1 MTSSLV
7 FSFLSIYLITVSY
20 SHDLKSHVFFFI
32 SKYLFDNRYKID
44 RLEEEKKLI
53 IDAEIK
59 ICLEKEVCG
68 SSFKVFDRQ
77 LIPQP
82 LCDMEMGGQLLGI
95 LCFYKARKTL

>member
-1 MTSSLV
+1 MTSNRV
-7 FSFLSIYLITVSY
+7 
-20 SHDLKSHVFFFI
+20 FFI

-59 ICLEKEVCG
+59 ICFEKEVCS
-68 SSFKVFDRQ
+68 SSFKVFDQQ

-95 LCFYKARKTL
+95 LCIYKAKKNTLK

>member
-1 MTSSLV
+1 MS
-7 FSFLSIYLITVSY
+7 
-20 SHDLKSHVFFFI
+20 FFI

-68 SSFKVFDRQ
+68 SPFKVFDQQ

-95 LCFYKARKTL
+95 SCTRIYKARKTI

>member
-1 MTSSLV
+1 MTSSRV
-7 FSFLSIYLITVSY
+7 
-20 SHDLKSHVFFFI
+20 FFI

-44 RLEEEKKLI
+44 RLKEEKKLI

-95 LCFYKARKTL
+95 SCIYKARKTP

>member
-1 MTSSLV
+1 MTSNRV
-7 FSFLSIYLITVSY
+7 
-20 SHDLKSHVFFFI
+20 FFI
-32 SKYLFDNRYKID
+32 SKYLFDNRYKIN

-68 SSFKVFDRQ
+68 SAFKVFDRQ

-82 LCDMEMGGQLLGI
+82 LCDMEMDGFFFTQSVNDISIKKINHNITCIIIDKCL
-95 LCFYKARKTL
+95 

>member
-1 MTSSLV
+1 M
-7 FSFLSIYLITVSY
+7 
-20 SHDLKSHVFFFI
+20 FFFI

-59 ICLEKEVCG
+59 ICFEKEVCG
-68 SSFKVFDRQ
+68 SSFKVFDQQ

-95 LCFYKARKTL
+95 LCIYKAKKNTLK